1 MPTNSKSY
9 IRKHYGKK
17 YWGTKEAI
25 DKVKARVQA
34 RRIMEKEWKVS
45 KGDWLEVD
53 HRNWTKAWNWKS
65 NLRVISR
72 LKNRID
78 WQKKAMKARKKNWT
92 TTYNKS

>member
-1 MPTNSKSY
+1 MPSNSPYYVK
-9 IRKHYGKK
+9 KHYGKK

-34 RRIMEKEWKVS
+34 RRIKEKDWSVKKFDWK
-45 KGDWLEVD
+45 EVD
-53 HRNWTKAWNWKS
+53 HIKWTKAWNWKS

-78 WQKKAMKARKKNWT
+78 GQKKAMAARKKNWT
-92 TTYNKS
+92 TTYNKC